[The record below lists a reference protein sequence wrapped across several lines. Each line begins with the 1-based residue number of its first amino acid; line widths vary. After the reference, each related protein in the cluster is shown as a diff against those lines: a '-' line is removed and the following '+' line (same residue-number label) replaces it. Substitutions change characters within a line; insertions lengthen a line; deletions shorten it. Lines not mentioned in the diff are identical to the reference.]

1 MNETKNANFDGN
13 IEGHMLPTNLESG
26 PTSEQRTDA
35 EIDAALKAVNKA
47 QYNYNSFRG
56 KDKTETYA
64 EYVKRVD
71 GLVDFVVLTEEQ
83 WRKETG
89 QLTASQQI
97 LADLGLPPTGKEGPM
112 TDEEVAQLN
121 DLLGLNPPA
130 MFGGEL
136 PDTES
141 TVGLIVETKH
151 YSDGSSATGVAPLPD
166 QSPEQ
171 QEQNTQ
177 SNS

>member
-1 MNETKNANFDGN
+1 
-13 IEGHMLPTNLESG
+13 
-26 PTSEQRTDA
+26 
-35 EIDAALKAVNKA
+35 
-47 QYNYNSFRG
+47 
-56 KDKTETYA
+56 
-64 EYVKRVD
+64 
-71 GLVDFVVLTEEQ
+71 
-83 WRKETG
+83 
-89 QLTASQQI
+89 
-97 LADLGLPPTGKEGPM
+97 M

-151 YSDGSSATGVAPLPD
+151 YLDGSSATGVAPLPD